1 MKRKRNVLAKVLSAV
16 MVVSLMAVGAPGNA
30 EASWT
35 PETKHDIPGYQFK
48 DIYATEKVKVTFPV
62 NEVTNSTSNPVLTKP
77 VEKSVKFKVFN
88 STLQKVEQEVQTQNG
103 QLTDLELIKDHNY
116 IFFLEDSD
124 YKMNNAYL
132 WIKGKN
138 DIVNIKDVEIT
149 PDNKVEYHYGQV
161 DELRVYK
168 RAETET
174 HPENA
179 RRVTCDLPVK
189 TEGGGSLFNVKVRF
203 TSDVET
209 VEAVSDSR
217 LGKVQVK
224 LLEDVNY
231 MVSVENN
238 TWGISPFPIVVKD
251 KSEYRAGKYTYDY
264 SSCAMVEEL
273 TLVPKGKEHAK
284 DTVLTNKN
292 YDEIFAGLYEGIAGN
307 TTIKG
312 MNFKDFLVLERKL
325 DKSAVSGLG
334 GKDYDVLELS
344 LINPH
349 RWEIARLVTGN
360 YEITE
365 ELDNGKRVEKVYY
378 VDGGLKELD
387 FKQSGNKVTFSMN
400 SLSVYP
406 IVLQYGESVPA
417 IDDVNISL
425 TEVNDDSAKAKV
437 TVTGSK
443 LPEKLAYNTFYK
455 KAGSTEPEKPEVDP
469 KVLNVKVVDEDGKPV
484 ANLPMYLKTDA
495 YGGSV
500 NLNLGETDEKGMISH
515 TFTDEEMLVGSSEG
529 SYELLPIKDSGYVCE
544 VPKIIEFENDD
555 EMVPYI
561 SSVDNGEYTG
571 EISVAVKKEGSA
583 EPEKPVVDPKVLN
596 VKVVDENGSPIEG
609 VRVYLKSVENEGFG
623 NVALKEETDD
633 KGVLRH
639 ELTDADSH
647 ILGSEEDS
655 YELLPDKDSGYSCET
670 PKIITFEIEEWIPN
684 ISTVDGAPYT
694 GEITL
699 EVKSSATKAAKK
711 VKTLANTS
719 EEEQT
724 LTDWIATGEAKEVTA
739 KGDENERTFEVTF
752 PVKDFPEAL
761 KWTAGVAFELADVTN
776 KQDVKGNEVDIAA
789 YETERQEAL
798 DQLKQEIKDAEEY
811 INTLKEKEYTKE
823 SWKAY
828 KDAIKEA
835 KDMVEKS
842 ASKDEYLAVI
852 QKLADAK
859 AGLRKVNQPGE
870 IPGGGT
876 GTGGTGTGGNG
887 SGSGNNSGSGNGS
900 GNGNPNAGT
909 GGNGSGAHGN
919 SQKAPQTGDAT
930 PLMPLA
936 VSIFGTLAVILTV
949 AAVKRR
955 AK

>member
-1 MKRKRNVLAKVLSAV
+1 
-16 MVVSLMAVGAPGNA
+16 MVVSLMAVGVPGNA

-62 NEVTNSTSNPVLTKP
+62 NEVTNSTSNPVQTRP
-77 VEKSVKFKVFN
+77 IEKSVKFKVFN

-103 QLTDLELIKDHNY
+103 QIADLELIKGHNY

-124 YKMNNAYL
+124 YRMNNAYL
-132 WIKGKN
+132 WVKGKN
-138 DIVNIKDVEIT
+138 DIVNIKDVEVT

-168 RAETET
+168 RVETEM
-174 HPENA
+174 HPEDD
-179 RRVTCDLPVK
+179 RRVTCDLPVR
-189 TEGGGSLFNVKVRF
+189 TEGGGTLFNVKVHF
-203 TSDVET
+203 ISDVET
-209 VEAVSDSR
+209 VTGVSDPR

-231 MVSVENN
+231 MVAVEND
-238 TWGISPFPIVVKD
+238 TWGIAPFPIVVKD
-251 KSEYRAGKYTYDY
+251 KSEYGAGKYTYDY

-292 YDEIFAGLYEGIAGN
+292 YDKIFAGLYEGIAGN

-325 DKSAVSGLG
+325 DKSVVSGLE
-334 GKDYDVLELS
+334 GKEYDVLELS

-417 IDDVNISL
+417 IDDVNVSL

-469 KVLNVKVVDEDGKPV
+469 KVLNVKVVDEEGNPV

-495 YGGSV
+495 YDGSV

-571 EISVAVKKEGSA
+571 EISVVVKKEGST
-583 EPEKPVVDPKVLN
+583 EPEKPAVDPKVLN
-596 VKVVDENGSPIEG
+596 VKVVDEAGNPVEG
-609 VRVYLKSVENEGFG
+609 VDLYLQIASFGDISNLDFDAATNEQGKASYTIDDEDVIMPG
-623 NVALKEETDD
+623 DYYELLLKEESDYTC
-633 KGVLRH
+633 
-639 ELTDADSH
+639 DSTV
-647 ILGSEEDS
+647 EV
-655 YELLPDKDSGYSCET
+655 
-670 PKIITFEIEEWIPN
+670 TFEEGDDGMV
-684 ISTVDGAPYT
+684 ISTVNDEDYT

-699 EVKSSATKAAKK
+699 EVKSSAKKAAKK

-719 EEEQT
+719 GEEQT

-761 KWTAGVAFELADVTN
+761 KWTAGVAFELADVTD

-835 KDMVEKS
+835 KDMMEKS

-870 IPGGGT
+870 IPGGG
-876 GTGGTGTGGNG
+876 NG

-900 GNGNPNAGT
+900 GNGKPNAGT

-936 VSIFGTLAVILTV
+936 VSIFGALAVILIV

>member
-62 NEVTNSTSNPVLTKP
+62 NEVTDSSTHPIQTRP
-77 VEKSVKFKVFN
+77 VEKSVKFKIFN
-88 STLQKVEQEVQTQNG
+88 STLQKMEKEVTTVG
-103 QLTDLELIKDHNY
+103 GKLTDLELIKDHNY
-116 IFFLEDSD
+116 IFFLEDSE
-124 YKMNNAYL
+124 YEMKKNAYL
-132 WIKGKN
+132 WVKGQN
-138 DIVNIKDVEIT
+138 EIINIKDVEIT
-149 PDNKVEYHYGQV
+149 PDNKVVYHYGQV

-168 RAETET
+168 RTKTEA
-174 HPENA
+174 HPEED
-179 RRVTCDLPVK
+179 RRVLSQLPIQI
-189 TEGGGSLFNVKVRF
+189 EAGGTLANVKVNLI
-203 TSDVET
+203 SNVET
-209 VEAVSDSR
+209 ITATSNNS
-217 LGKVQVK
+217 GKIQVD

-231 MVSVENN
+231 MVSVDNPN
-238 TWGISPFPIVVKD
+238 WDVQSFPLVVKD
-251 KSEYRAGKYTYDY
+251 KSEYGAGKYTYDY
-264 SSCAMVEEL
+264 SSCAQVEKIV
-273 TLVPKGKEHAK
+273 LVPKGDAHKK
-284 DTVLTNKN
+284 DTVLTNTN
-292 YDEIFAGLYEGIAGN
+292 YDEIYGSLYEGIQGN

-325 DKSAVSGLG
+325 DKSVVSGLE

-378 VDGGLKELD
+378 VDGGLKELN

-406 IVLQYGESVPA
+406 IVLQYGESVSA
-417 IDDVNISL
+417 IDDVNVSL

-437 TVTGSK
+437 TVTGTK

-469 KVLNVKVVDEDGKPV
+469 KVLNVKVVDEEGNPV
-484 ANLPMYLKTDA
+484 ENVPMYLKTDA
-495 YGGSV
+495 YGGSP
-500 NLNLGETDEKGMISH
+500 NLDLGETDSQGELSY
-515 TFTDEEMLVGSSEG
+515 TFSDQDMVVASDEGN
-529 SYELLPIKDSGYVCE
+529 YELLPTEDSGYVCD
-544 VPKIIEFENDD
+544 VLKTIELEFDD
-555 EMVPYI
+555 ELVPYI
-561 SSVDNGEYTG
+561 STVDNGEYTG
-571 EISVAVKKEGSA
+571 EISVAVKKEGST
-583 EPEKPVVDPKVLN
+583 EPEKPEVDPKVLN
-596 VKVVDENGSPIEG
+596 VKVVDESGSP
-609 VRVYLKSVENEGFG
+609 VANVPMYLKTDAYGGSPNLDLG
-623 NVALKEETDD
+623 ETDSQ
-633 KGVLRH
+633 G
-639 ELTDADSH
+639 ELSYTFSDQDMVVASDE
-647 ILGSEEDS
+647 GN
-655 YELLPDKDSGYSCET
+655 YELLPTEDSGYVCDVLKT
-670 PKIITFEIEEWIPN
+670 IELEFDDELVPY
-684 ISTVDGAPYT
+684 ISTVDNEDYT

-719 EEEQT
+719 GEEQT

-761 KWTAGVAFELADVTN
+761 KWTAGVAFELADVTD

-798 DQLKQEIKDAEEY
+798 DQLKQEIKEAEEY

-835 KDMVEKS
+835 EDMVEKS

-870 IPGGGT
+870 IPG
-876 GTGGTGTGGNG
+876 GGTGTGGNG

-949 AAVKRR
+949 AVVKRR

>member
-1 MKRKRNVLAKVLSAV
+1 MKKKRNILAKLLSAV
-16 MVVSLMAVGAPGNA
+16 MVVSLMAVGVPGNA

-35 PETKHDIPGYQFK
+35 PEEKHDIPGYQFK

-62 NEVTNSTSNPVLTKP
+62 NEVINSTSNPVLTTP
-77 VEKSVKFKVFN
+77 VKKSVKFKVFN

-103 QLTDLELIKDHNY
+103 KLTDLELIKDHNY

-174 HPENA
+174 YPENA

-203 TSDVET
+203 TSDVDT

-251 KSEYRAGKYTYDY
+251 KSEYGARKYTYDY
-264 SSCAMVEEL
+264 SSCAMVQEL

-325 DKSAVSGLG
+325 DKSVVSGLEG
-334 GKDYDVLELS
+334 EDYDVLELS

-378 VDGGLKELD
+378 VDGGLQELN

-406 IVLQYGESVPA
+406 IVLQYGASVPA
-417 IDDVNISL
+417 IDDVNVSL

-437 TVTGSK
+437 TVTGSM

-484 ANLPMYLKTDA
+484 EGVELYLQSQEYEGRGDVQLSSTDTSGKMS
-495 YGGSV
+495 Y
-500 NLNLGETDEKGMISH
+500 
-515 TFTDEEMLVGSSEG
+515 TFTKDTEIMDDDI
-529 SYELLPIKDSGYVCE
+529 YELLPTEESNYSCE
-544 VPKIIEFENDD
+544 KTKELEFVYDDDDVPNISVVDGEN
-555 EMVPYI
+555 
-561 SSVDNGEYTG
+561 YTG
-571 EISVAVKKEGSA
+571 EITLVVKKEEST
-583 EPEKPVVDPKVLN
+583 EPEKPEVDPKVLN
-596 VKVVDENGSPIEG
+596 VKVVDEEGEPVEG
-609 VRVYLKSVENEGFG
+609 VQLYLKYPENEKYG
-623 NVALKEETDD
+623 NWD
-633 KGVLRH
+633 
-639 ELTDADSH
+639 
-647 ILGSEEDS
+647 LGGMTTGKNGTASYTFSEEDIIMDYDD
-655 YELLPDKDSGYSCET
+655 YEICPVKESGYICEAPST
-670 PKIITFEIEEWIPN
+670 LTFENDDDGVPYIL
-684 ISTVDGAPYT
+684 TVDEEDYT
-694 GEITL
+694 GEITM

-719 EEEQT
+719 GEEQT
-724 LTDWIATGEAKEVTA
+724 LTDWIATGEAKEETA
-739 KGDENERTFEVTF
+739 TGDGNERTFEVTF
-752 PVKDFPEAL
+752 PVKDFPDAL
-761 KWTAGVAFELADVTN
+761 KWTVGVAFELADVED

-798 DQLKQEIKDAEEY
+798 NQLKQAIKDAEEHLA
-811 INTLKEKEYTKE
+811 TLKEKEYTKE

-835 KDMVEKS
+835 KDMVKKN
-842 ASKDEYLAVI
+842 ASKDEYLVMI
-852 QKLADAK
+852 RKLADAK

-930 PLMPLA
+930 PLVPLA
-936 VSIFGTLAVILTV
+936 VSIFGALAVILTV

>member
-1 MKRKRNVLAKVLSAV
+1 MKKKRNILAKFLSAV
-16 MVVSLMAVGAPGNA
+16 MVVSLMAVGVPGNA

-62 NEVTNSTSNPVLTKP
+62 NEVTNSTSNPVQTRP
-77 VEKSVKFKVFN
+77 IEKSVKFKVFN

-103 QLTDLELIKDHNY
+103 QIADLELIKGHNY

-124 YKMNNAYL
+124 YRMNNAYL
-132 WIKGKN
+132 WVKGKN
-138 DIVNIKDVEIT
+138 DIVNIKDVEVT

-168 RAETET
+168 RVETEM
-174 HPENA
+174 HPEDD
-179 RRVTCDLPVK
+179 RRVTCDLPVR
-189 TEGGGSLFNVKVRF
+189 TEGGGTLFNVKVHF
-203 TSDVET
+203 ISDVET
-209 VEAVSDSR
+209 VTEVSDPR

-231 MVSVENN
+231 MVAVEND
-238 TWGISPFPIVVKD
+238 TWGIAPFPIVVKD
-251 KSEYRAGKYTYDY
+251 KSEYGAGKYTYDY

-292 YDEIFAGLYEGIAGN
+292 YDKIFAGLYEGIAGN

-325 DKSAVSGLG
+325 DKSVVSGLE
-334 GKDYDVLELS
+334 GKEYDVLELS

-417 IDDVNISL
+417 IDDVNVSL

-469 KVLNVKVVDEDGKPV
+469 KVLNVKVVDEEGNPV

-495 YGGSV
+495 YDGSV

-571 EISVAVKKEGSA
+571 EISVVVKKEGST
-583 EPEKPVVDPKVLN
+583 EPEKPAVDPKVLN
-596 VKVVDENGSPIEG
+596 VKVVDEAGNPVEG
-609 VRVYLKSVENEGFG
+609 VDLYLQIASFGDISNLDFDAATNEQGKASYTIDDEDVIMPG
-623 NVALKEETDD
+623 DYYELLLKEESDYTC
-633 KGVLRH
+633 
-639 ELTDADSH
+639 DSTV
-647 ILGSEEDS
+647 EV
-655 YELLPDKDSGYSCET
+655 
-670 PKIITFEIEEWIPN
+670 TFEEGDDGMV
-684 ISTVDGAPYT
+684 ISTVNDEDYT

-699 EVKSSATKAAKK
+699 EVKSSAKKAAKK

-719 EEEQT
+719 GEEQT

-761 KWTAGVAFELADVTN
+761 KWTAGVAFELADVTD

-835 KDMVEKS
+835 KDMMEKS

-870 IPGGGT
+870 IPGGG
-876 GTGGTGTGGNG
+876 NG

-900 GNGNPNAGT
+900 GNGKPNAGT

-936 VSIFGTLAVILTV
+936 VSIFGALAVILIV

>member
-1 MKRKRNVLAKVLSAV
+1 MKKKRNILAKLLSAV
-16 MVVSLMAVGAPGNA
+16 MVVSLMAVGVPGNA

-62 NEVTNSTSNPVLTKP
+62 NEVINSTSNPVLTKP

-138 DIVNIKDVEIT
+138 NIVNIKDVEIT
-149 PDNKVEYHYGQV
+149 PDNKVKYHYGQV

-168 RAETET
+168 RAEAET

-189 TEGGGSLFNVKVRF
+189 TESGGSLFNVNVRF
-203 TSDVET
+203 TSDVDT

-217 LGKVQVK
+217 FGKVQVE

-264 SSCAMVEEL
+264 SSCAKVDEL

-325 DKSAVSGLG
+325 DKSAVSELE

-417 IDDVNISL
+417 IDDVNVSL

-437 TVTGSK
+437 TVTGSM

-484 ANLPMYLKTDA
+484 EGVELYLKSQE
-495 YGGSV
+495 YGT
-500 NLNLGETDEKGMISH
+500 LGDVKLSSTNASGKMSY
-515 TFTDEEMLVGSSEG
+515 TFTTKDTKIMNDDI
-529 SYELLPIKDSGYVCE
+529 YELLPTEESNYSCE
-544 VPKIIEFENDD
+544 KTKELEFVYDDDDVPNISVVDGEN
-555 EMVPYI
+555 
-561 SSVDNGEYTG
+561 YTG
-571 EISVAVKKEGSA
+571 EITLVVKKEEST
-583 EPEKPVVDPKVLN
+583 EPEKPEVDPKVLN
-596 VKVVDENGSPIEG
+596 VKVVDEEGEPVEG
-609 VRVYLKSVENEGFG
+609 VQLYLKYPENEKYG
-623 NVALKEETDD
+623 NRD
-633 KGVLRH
+633 LRGM
-639 ELTDADSH
+639 TTGKNGTASYTF
-647 ILGSEEDS
+647 SEEDIIMDYDD
-655 YELLPDKDSGYSCET
+655 YEICPVKESGYICEAPST
-670 PKIITFEIEEWIPN
+670 LTFENDDDGVPYIL
-684 ISTVDGAPYT
+684 TVDEEDYT
-694 GEITL
+694 GEITM

-719 EEEQT
+719 GEEQT

-752 PVKDFPEAL
+752 PVKDFPKAL

-930 PLMPLA
+930 PLIPLA

>member
-1 MKRKRNVLAKVLSAV
+1 MKKKRNILAKLLSAV
-16 MVVSLMAVGAPGNA
+16 MVVSLMAVGVPGNA

-35 PETKHDIPGYQFK
+35 PETKHDIPAYQFK

-62 NEVTNSTSNPVLTKP
+62 NEVTNSSTHPIQTRP
-77 VEKSVKFKVFN
+77 VEKSVKFKIFN
-88 STLQKVEQEVQTQNG
+88 STLQKMEKEVTTVG
-103 QLTDLELIKDHNY
+103 GKLTDLELIKDHNY

-124 YKMNNAYL
+124 YRMNNAYL
-132 WIKGKN
+132 WVKGKN
-138 DIVNIKDVEIT
+138 EIINIKDVEIT
-149 PDNKVEYHYGQV
+149 PDNKVVYHYGQV

-168 RAETET
+168 RTKTEA
-174 HPENA
+174 HPEDD
-179 RRVTCDLPVK
+179 RRVLSQLPIQ
-189 TEGGGSLFNVKVRF
+189 TEAGGTLANVKVNLI
-203 TSDVET
+203 SDVET
-209 VEAVSDSR
+209 ITATSNNS
-217 LGKVQVK
+217 GKIQVD

-231 MVSVENN
+231 MVSVDNPN
-238 TWGISPFPIVVKD
+238 WDVQSFPLVVKD
-251 KSEYRAGKYTYDY
+251 KSEYGAGKYTYDY
-264 SSCAMVEEL
+264 SSCAQVEEII
-273 TLVPKGKEHAK
+273 LVPKGDAHKK
-284 DTVLTNKN
+284 DTVLTNTN
-292 YDEIFAGLYEGIAGN
+292 YDEIYGSLYEGIQGN

-325 DKSAVSGLG
+325 DKSVVSGLE
-334 GKDYDVLELS
+334 GKEYDVLELS

-417 IDDVNISL
+417 IDDVNVSL

-469 KVLNVKVVDEDGKPV
+469 KVLNVKVVDEEGNPV
-484 ANLPMYLKTDA
+484 EGVELYLQIPSFGDSSNLDFDA
-495 YGGSV
+495 VTNEEGRASY
-500 NLNLGETDEKGMISH
+500 TIADEDMVMPG
-515 TFTDEEMLVGSSEG
+515 DC
-529 SYELLPIKDSGYVCE
+529 YELLLKEESDYACDSTVE
-544 VPKIIEFENDD
+544 VTFEEGDDGMVISTVNDED
-555 EMVPYI
+555 
-561 SSVDNGEYTG
+561 YTG
-571 EISVAVKKEGSA
+571 EITLVVNKAGST
-583 EPEKPVVDPKVLN
+583 EPEKPEVDPKVLN
-596 VKVVDENGSPIEG
+596 VKVVDEEGNSVEG
-609 VRVYLKSVENEGFG
+609 VDLYLQIVSFGDISNLDFDAATNEEGRASYTIDDEDIIMPG
-623 NVALKEETDD
+623 DYYELLLKEESDYTC
-633 KGVLRH
+633 
-639 ELTDADSH
+639 DSTV
-647 ILGSEEDS
+647 EV
-655 YELLPDKDSGYSCET
+655 
-670 PKIITFEIEEWIPN
+670 TFEEGDDGMV
-684 ISTVDGAPYT
+684 ISTVNDEDYT

-719 EEEQT
+719 GEEQT

-761 KWTAGVAFELADVTN
+761 KWTAGVAFELADVTD

-835 KDMVEKS
+835 KDIVEKS

-870 IPGGGT
+870 IPG
-876 GTGGTGTGGNG
+876 GGTGTGGNG

-930 PLMPLA
+930 PLIPLA

-949 AAVKRR
+949 AVVKRR

>member
-1 MKRKRNVLAKVLSAV
+1 MKKKRNILAKLLSAV
-16 MVVSLMAVGAPGNA
+16 VVVSLMAVGVPGNA

-62 NEVTNSTSNPVLTKP
+62 NEVTNSSTHPIQTRP
-77 VEKSVKFKVFN
+77 VEKSVKFKIFN
-88 STLQKVEQEVQTQNG
+88 STLQKMEKEVTTVG
-103 QLTDLELIKDHNY
+103 GKLTDLELIKDHNY
-116 IFFLEDSD
+116 IFFLEDSA

-132 WIKGKN
+132 WVKGKN
-138 DIVNIKDVEIT
+138 EIINIKDVEIT
-149 PDNKVEYHYGQV
+149 PDNKVVYHYGQV

-168 RAETET
+168 RSETEA
-174 HPENA
+174 HPEED
-179 RRVTCDLPVK
+179 RRVLSQLPIQ
-189 TEGGGSLFNVKVRF
+189 TEAGGTLANVKVNLI
-203 TSDVET
+203 SDVET
-209 VEAVSDSR
+209 ITATSNNS
-217 LGKVQVK
+217 GKIQVD

-231 MVSVENN
+231 MVSVDNPN
-238 TWGISPFPIVVKD
+238 WDVQSFPLVVKD
-251 KSEYRAGKYTYDY
+251 KSEYGAGKYTYDY
-264 SSCAMVEEL
+264 SSCAQVEEIV
-273 TLVPKGKEHAK
+273 LVPKGDAHKK
-284 DTVLTNKN
+284 DTVLTNTN
-292 YDEIFAGLYEGIAGN
+292 YDEIYGSLYEGIQGN

-325 DKSAVSGLG
+325 DKSVVSGLE
-334 GKDYDVLELS
+334 GKEYDVLELS

-406 IVLQYGESVPA
+406 LVLQYGESVPA
-417 IDDVNISL
+417 IDDVNVSL

-469 KVLNVKVVDEDGKPV
+469 KVLNVKVVDEEGNPVEGVELYLQSQEYEGEGDVQLSSTDTSGK
-484 ANLPMYLKTDA
+484 MSY
-495 YGGSV
+495 
-500 NLNLGETDEKGMISH
+500 
-515 TFTDEEMLVGSSEG
+515 TFTGDEYIFGEDEDT
-529 SYELLPIKDSGYVCE
+529 YRLLPTKESGCICD
-544 VPKIIEFENDD
+544 VPKVISFEIIDW
-555 EMVPYI
+555 VPYI
-561 SSVDNGEYTG
+561 STVDGEDYTG
-571 EISVAVKKEGSA
+571 EITLVVKKEGST
-583 EPEKPVVDPKVLN
+583 EPEKPEVDPKVLN
-596 VKVVDENGSPIEG
+596 VKVVDEEGNSVEG
-609 VRVYLKSVENEGFG
+609 VELYLQSQEYEGEGDVQLSSTDTSGKMSYTFTGDEYIFG
-623 NVALKEETDD
+623 
-633 KGVLRH
+633 
-639 ELTDADSH
+639 
-647 ILGSEEDS
+647 EDEDT
-655 YELLPDKDSGYSCET
+655 YKLLPTKESGCICDV
-670 PKIITFEIEEWIPN
+670 PKVISFEIIDWVPY
-684 ISTVDGAPYT
+684 ISTVDGVPYT

-719 EEEQT
+719 GEEQT

-761 KWTAGVAFELADVTN
+761 KWTAGVAFELADVTD

-876 GTGGTGTGGNG
+876 GTGGNG

-936 VSIFGTLAVILTV
+936 VSIFGALAVILTV

>member
-1 MKRKRNVLAKVLSAV
+1 MKKKRNILAKFLSAV
-16 MVVSLMAVGAPGNA
+16 MVVSLMAVGVPGNA

-62 NEVTNSTSNPVLTKP
+62 SEVTNSTSNPVQTRP
-77 VEKSVKFKVFN
+77 VEKAVKFKIFN
-88 STLQKVEQEVQTQNG
+88 STLQKLEKEVTTVNG
-103 QLTDLELIKDHNY
+103 KLTDLELVKGHNY

-124 YKMNNAYL
+124 YRMNNAYL
-132 WIKGKN
+132 WVKGKN
-138 DIVNIKDVEIT
+138 DIVNIKDVEVT

-168 RAETET
+168 RVGTES
-174 HPENA
+174 HPEDD

-189 TEGGGSLFNVKVRF
+189 TEGGGSLYNVKVRF

-209 VEAVSDSR
+209 VEGVSDPR
-217 LGKVQVK
+217 LGKVQVD

-231 MVSVENN
+231 MVSVENDS
-238 TWGISPFPIVVKD
+238 WGIAPFPIVVKD
-251 KSEYRAGKYTYDY
+251 KSEYGAGKYTYDY
-264 SSCAMVEEL
+264 SSCAMVEQL
-273 TLVPKGKEHAK
+273 TLVPKGKEHVK

-325 DKSAVSGLG
+325 DKSAVSGLE
-334 GKDYDVLELS
+334 GKEYDVLELS

-378 VDGGLKELD
+378 VDGGLKELE

-417 IDDVNISL
+417 IDDVNVSL

-437 TVTGSK
+437 TVTGTK

-469 KVLNVKVVDEDGKPV
+469 KVLNVKVE
-484 ANLPMYLKTDA
+484 
-495 YGGSV
+495 
-500 NLNLGETDEKGMISH
+500 DEKG
-515 TFTDEEMLVGSSEG
+515 
-529 SYELLPIKDSGYVCE
+529 
-544 VPKIIEFENDD
+544 N
-555 EMVPYI
+555 
-561 SSVDNGEYTG
+561 
-571 EISVAVKKEGSA
+571 
-583 EPEKPVVDPKVLN
+583 PV
-596 VKVVDENGSPIEG
+596 EG

-639 ELTDADSH
+639 EFTDADSH
-647 ILGSEEDS
+647 ILGAEEDS
-655 YELLPDKDSGYSCET
+655 YELLPDKDSGYNCEA
-670 PKIITFEIEEWIPN
+670 PKTITFEIEEWVPN
-684 ISTVDGAPYT
+684 ISAVDGEDYT

-699 EVKSSATKAAKK
+699 VVKKEGSTEPEKPEVDPKVLNVKVVDEAGKPVEGVELYLQSQEYEGFGDVELSSTNTFGEMNYTFTGDENIFEDDTYKLLPTEDSGYICDESKVIGFEIIDWAPCISTVNDEAYTGEITLKVKSSSAKATKNVRA
-711 VKTLANTS
+711 LANTS
-719 EEEQT
+719 GEEQS

-761 KWTAGVAFELADVTN
+761 KWTVGVAFELADVTD
-776 KQDVKGNEVDIAA
+776 KQDVKGNEVDIKA
-789 YETERQEAL
+789 YEAERQEAL
-798 DQLKQEIKDAEEY
+798 DQLKQTIKEAEEY
-811 INTLKEKEYTKE
+811 SNTLKEKEYTKE

-835 KDMVEKS
+835 KDMVEKG
-842 ASKDEYLAVI
+842 ASKDEYLAMI

-859 AGLRKVNQPGE
+859 VGLEKINQPGE

-876 GTGGTGTGGNG
+876 GGNG
-887 SGSGNNSGSGNGS
+887 SGSGSSSGSGNGS
-900 GNGNPNAGT
+900 
-909 GGNGSGAHGN
+909 SVHGN
-919 SQKAPQTGDAT
+919 SQKAAQTGDAT
-930 PLMPLA
+930 PAMPIA
-936 VSIFGTLAVILTV
+936 VSIFGALVVILTV
-949 AAVKRR
+949 VAVKRR

>member
-1 MKRKRNVLAKVLSAV
+1 MKKRMNVLAKVLSAIIV
-16 MVVSLMAVGAPGNA
+16 ASLMTVGIPRGV
-30 EASWT
+30 EAAWT
-35 PETKHDIPGYQFK
+35 AETKHDIPGYQYK
-48 DIYATEKVKVTFPV
+48 DIYAKETVQIRDLSVD
-62 NEVTNSTSNPVLTKP
+62 EVTNSTVSPVQTKP
-77 VEKSVKFKVFN
+77 VEKPVKFKVFN
-88 STLQKVEQEVQTQNG
+88 STLQKVEKEVVSENG
-103 QLTDLELIKDHNY
+103 KLSNLELIKGHNY
-116 IFFLEDSD
+116 IFFLEDSE
-124 YKMNNAYL
+124 YRMNNVYM
-132 WIKGKN
+132 WVKGKN
-138 DIVNIKDVEIT
+138 DLVNIKDVEIT
-149 PDNKVEYHYGQV
+149 PDQKVIYNYGQIN
-161 DELRVYK
+161 ELRLYK
-168 RAETET
+168 RDT
-174 HPENA
+174 PEANPEDS
-179 RRVTCDLPVK
+179 RRVLASPVVK
-189 TEGGGSLFNVKVRF
+189 LNNTNGGTLAGVTLNFV
-203 TSDVET
+203 SDVET
-209 VEAVSDSR
+209 LTATTDNKGKILVE
-217 LGKVQVK
+217 

-231 MVSVENN
+231 MVIVDDNANWEIQS
-238 TWGISPFPIVVKD
+238 FPIVVKD
-251 KSEYRAGKYTYDY
+251 KSEYGVGKYTYDY
-264 SSCAMVEEL
+264 SSCAQVDEIY
-273 TLVPKGKEHAK
+273 LVSKGNAHSK

-325 DKSAVSGLG
+325 DKSVVSGLE
-334 GKDYDVLELS
+334 GKEYDVLELS

-387 FKQSGNKVTFSMN
+387 FKQSGNKVTFSMK

-417 IDDVNISL
+417 IDDVNVSL

-437 TVTGSK
+437 TVTGTK

-469 KVLNVKVVDEDGKPV
+469 KVLNVKVVDEEGNPV
-484 ANLPMYLKTDA
+484 ENVPMYLKTDA
-495 YGGSV
+495 YGGSP
-500 NLNLGETDEKGMISH
+500 NLDLGETDSQGELSY
-515 TFTDEEMLVGSSEG
+515 TFSDQDMVVASDEGN
-529 SYELLPIKDSGYVCE
+529 YELLPTEDSGYVCD
-544 VPKIIEFENDD
+544 VPKTIELEFDD
-555 EMVPYI
+555 ELVPYI
-561 SSVDNGEYTG
+561 STVDNGEYTG
-571 EISVAVKKEGSA
+571 EISVAVKKEGST
-583 EPEKPVVDPKVLN
+583 EPEKPEVDPKVLN
-596 VKVVDENGSPIEG
+596 VKVVDEEGEPVEG
-609 VRVYLKSVENEGFG
+609 VQLYLKYPENEKFG
-623 NVALKEETDD
+623 NQD
-633 KGVLRH
+633 
-639 ELTDADSH
+639 
-647 ILGSEEDS
+647 LGGMTTGKNGTASYTFSEEDIIMDYDD
-655 YELLPDKDSGYSCET
+655 YEICPVKESGYICEAPST
-670 PKIITFEIEEWIPN
+670 LTFENDDDGVPYIL
-684 ISTVDGAPYT
+684 TVDEEDYT

-699 EVKSSATKAAKK
+699 EVKSSAKKAAKK
-711 VKTLANTS
+711 VKTLASTS
-719 EEEQT
+719 GEEQT

-752 PVKDFPEAL
+752 PVKDFQEAL
-761 KWTAGVAFELADVTN
+761 KWTVGVAFELADVED

-842 ASKDEYLAVI
+842 ASKDEYLAMI

-859 AGLRKVNQPGE
+859 TGLEKVNQPGE

-876 GTGGTGTGGNG
+876 GTGGNG
-887 SGSGNNSGSGNGS
+887 SGSGNGS
-900 GNGNPNAGT
+900 GNGASTGGTGSGSANAGGT
-909 GGNGSGAHGN
+909 GSAVHGN
-919 SQKAPQTGDAT
+919 SQKAAQTGDAA
-930 PLMPLA
+930 PLMPIA
-936 VSIFGTLAVILTV
+936 VSVVGALAVILAV

>member
-1 MKRKRNVLAKVLSAV
+1 MKKKRNILAKFLSAV
-16 MVVSLMAVGAPGNA
+16 MVVSLMAVGVPGNA

-62 NEVTNSTSNPVLTKP
+62 NEVTNSTSNPVQTRP
-77 VEKSVKFKVFN
+77 IEKSVKFKVFN

-103 QLTDLELIKDHNY
+103 QLADLELIKGHNY

-124 YKMNNAYL
+124 YRMNNAYL
-132 WIKGKN
+132 WVKGKN
-138 DIVNIKDVEIT
+138 DIVNIKDVEVT
-149 PDNKVEYHYGQV
+149 PDNKVVYHYGQV

-168 RAETET
+168 RVETET

-179 RRVTCDLPVK
+179 RRVTCDLPVR
-189 TEGGGSLFNVKVRF
+189 TEGGGTLFNVKVHF
-203 TSDVET
+203 ISDVET
-209 VEAVSDSR
+209 VTGVSDPR

-231 MVSVENN
+231 MVAVENDA
-238 TWGISPFPIVVKD
+238 WGIAPFPIVVKD
-251 KSEYRAGKYTYDY
+251 KSEYGAGKYTYDY

-325 DKSAVSGLG
+325 DKSVVSGLE
-334 GKDYDVLELS
+334 GKEYDVLELS

-406 IVLQYGESVPA
+406 IVLQYGEAVPV
-417 IDDVNISL
+417 IDDVNVSL

-437 TVTGSK
+437 TVTGTK

-469 KVLNVKVVDEDGKPV
+469 KVLNVKVVDEEGNPV
-484 ANLPMYLKTDA
+484 ANVPMYLKTDA
-495 YGGSV
+495 YGGSA
-500 NLNLGETDEKGMISH
+500 NLNLDETDEKGMISH
-515 TFTDEEMLVGSSEG
+515 TFTDEDMLVGSDEG

-544 VPKIIEFENDD
+544 VPKIIEFEID
-555 EMVPYI
+555 EDFVPNI
-561 SSVDNGEYTG
+561 STVDGGDYTG
-571 EISVAVKKEGSA
+571 EVTLVVKKEGST
-583 EPEKPVVDPKVLN
+583 EPEKPEVDPKVLN
-596 VKVVDENGSPIEG
+596 VKVVDEAGTPVEG
-609 VRVYLKSVENEGFG
+609 VELYLQSQEYEGFG
-623 NVALKEETDD
+623 DV
-633 KGVLRH
+633 
-639 ELTDADSH
+639 ELSSTNTSGEMNYTITGDEN
-647 ILGSEEDS
+647 IFGEDEDT
-655 YELLPDKDSGYSCET
+655 YKLLPTEESGYICDA
-670 PKIITFEIEEWIPN
+670 PKVISFEIIDWAPC

-719 EEEQT
+719 GEEQT

-761 KWTAGVAFELADVTN
+761 KWTVGVAFELADVED

-798 DQLKQEIKDAEEY
+798 DQLKQAIKDAEEHLA
-811 INTLKEKEYTKE
+811 TLKEKEYTKE

-835 KDMVEKS
+835 KDMVKKN
-842 ASKDEYLAVI
+842 ASKDEYLAMI

-876 GTGGTGTGGNG
+876 GTGGNG
-887 SGSGNNSGSGNGS
+887 SGS
-900 GNGNPNAGT
+900 GNPNAGT

-930 PLMPLA
+930 PLMPLV
-936 VSIFGTLAVILTV
+936 VSIFGALAVILTV

>member
-16 MVVSLMAVGAPGNA
+16 MVVSLMVAGVPGNA

-62 NEVTNSTSNPVLTKP
+62 NEVTNSTSNPVQTRP

-103 QLTDLELIKDHNY
+103 QLKDLELIKGHNY

-217 LGKVQVK
+217 LGKVQVE

-251 KSEYRAGKYTYDY
+251 KSEYGVGKYTYDY

-325 DKSAVSGLG
+325 DKSAVSGLE

-417 IDDVNISL
+417 IDDVNVSL

-437 TVTGSK
+437 TVTGTK

-469 KVLNVKVVDEDGKPV
+469 KVLNVKVVDEEGNPV
-484 ANLPMYLKTDA
+484 ANVPMYLKTDA
-495 YGGSV
+495 YGGSA
-500 NLNLGETDEKGMISH
+500 NLELGETDSQGELSY
-515 TFTDEEMLVGSSEG
+515 TFSDQDMVVAADEGN
-529 SYELLPIKDSGYVCE
+529 YELLPTEDSGYVCDI
-544 VPKIIEFENDD
+544 PKTIELEFDD
-555 EMVPYI
+555 ESVPYI
-561 SSVDNGEYTG
+561 STVDNGEYTG
-571 EISVAVKKEGSA
+571 EISVAVKKEGSTK
-583 EPEKPVVDPKVLN
+583 PEKPEVDPKVLN
-596 VKVVDENGSPIEG
+596 VKVVDESGSPIEG
-609 VRVYLKSVENEGFG
+609 VRVYLKSVGNEGFG

-684 ISTVDGAPYT
+684 ISTVDGEPYT

-699 EVKSSATKAAKK
+699 QVKSSAVKAAKAAKSAK
-711 VKTLANTS
+711 VIANTS
-719 EEEQT
+719 GEEQT

-739 KGDENERTFEVTF
+739 KGDENERTFEVAF

-761 KWTAGVAFELADVTN
+761 KWTVGVAFELADVED

-811 INTLKEKEYTKE
+811 LATLKEKEYTKE

-835 KDMVEKS
+835 KDMVEKG
-842 ASKDEYLAVI
+842 ASKDEYLAMI

-859 AGLRKVNQPGE
+859 TGLEKVNQPGE

-876 GTGGTGTGGNG
+876 GTGGNG
-887 SGSGNNSGSGNGS
+887 SGSGNGS
-900 GNGNPNAGT
+900 GNGAGT
-909 GGNGSGAHGN
+909 GGTGSGSANAGGTGSAAHGN
-919 SQKAPQTGDAT
+919 SQKAAQTGDAA
-930 PLMPLA
+930 PLMPIT
-936 VSIFGTLAVILTV
+936 VSVVGALAVILAV

>member
-1 MKRKRNVLAKVLSAV
+1 MKKKRNILAKLLSAV
-16 MVVSLMAVGAPGNA
+16 MVVSLMAVGVPGNA

-62 NEVTNSTSNPVLTKP
+62 NEVTNSSTHPIQTRP
-77 VEKSVKFKVFN
+77 VEKSVKFKIFN
-88 STLQKVEQEVQTQNG
+88 STLQKMEKEVTTVG
-103 QLTDLELIKDHNY
+103 GKLTDLELIKDHNY
-116 IFFLEDSD
+116 IFFLEDSA

-132 WIKGKN
+132 WVKGKN
-138 DIVNIKDVEIT
+138 EIINIKDVEIT
-149 PDNKVEYHYGQV
+149 PDNKVVYHYGQV

-168 RAETET
+168 RSETEA
-174 HPENA
+174 HPEED
-179 RRVTCDLPVK
+179 RRVLSQLPIQ
-189 TEGGGSLFNVKVRF
+189 TEAGGTLANVKVNLI
-203 TSDVET
+203 SDVET
-209 VEAVSDSR
+209 ITATSNNS
-217 LGKVQVK
+217 GKIQVD

-231 MVSVENN
+231 MVSVDNPN
-238 TWGISPFPIVVKD
+238 WDVQSFPLVVKD
-251 KSEYRAGKYTYDY
+251 KSEYGAGKYTYDY
-264 SSCAMVEEL
+264 SSCAQVEEIV
-273 TLVPKGKEHAK
+273 LVPKGDAHKK
-284 DTVLTNKN
+284 DTVLTNTN
-292 YDEIFAGLYEGIAGN
+292 YDEIYGSLYEGIQGN

-325 DKSAVSGLG
+325 DKSVVSGLE
-334 GKDYDVLELS
+334 GKEYDVLELS

-417 IDDVNISL
+417 IDDVNVSL

-437 TVTGSK
+437 TVTGTK

-455 KAGSTEPEKPEVDP
+455 KEGSTEPEKPEVDP
-469 KVLNVKVVDEDGKPV
+469 KVLNVKVVDEEGNPVEGVELYLQSQEYEGEGDVQLSSTDTSGK
-484 ANLPMYLKTDA
+484 MSY
-495 YGGSV
+495 
-500 NLNLGETDEKGMISH
+500 
-515 TFTDEEMLVGSSEG
+515 TFTGDEYIFGEDEDT
-529 SYELLPIKDSGYVCE
+529 YRLLPTEESGYIC
-544 VPKIIEFENDD
+544 D
-555 EMVPYI
+555 
-561 SSVDNGEYTG
+561 
-571 EISVAVKKEGSA
+571 A
-583 EPEKPVVDPKVLN
+583 PKVI
-596 VKVVDENGSPIEG
+596 S
-609 VRVYLKSVENEGFG
+609 
-623 NVALKEETDD
+623 
-633 KGVLRH
+633 
-639 ELTDADSH
+639 
-647 ILGSEEDS
+647 
-655 YELLPDKDSGYSCET
+655 
-670 PKIITFEIEEWIPN
+670 FEIIDWAPY
-684 ISTVDGAPYT
+684 ISTVDGVPYT

-699 EVKSSATKAAKK
+699 EVKSSATKAEKK
-711 VKTLANTS
+711 VKTLANAS
-719 EEEQT
+719 GEEQT

-761 KWTAGVAFELADVTN
+761 KWTAGVAFELADVTD

-835 KDMVEKS
+835 KDIVEKS

-870 IPGGGT
+870 IPG
-876 GTGGTGTGGNG
+876 GGTGTGGNG

-930 PLMPLA
+930 PLIPLA

-949 AAVKRR
+949 AVVKRR

>member
-1 MKRKRNVLAKVLSAV
+1 MKKKRNILAKLLSAV
-16 MVVSLMAVGAPGNA
+16 MVVSLMAVGVPGNV

-62 NEVTNSTSNPVLTKP
+62 NEVTNSTSNPVQTRP
-77 VEKSVKFKVFN
+77 IEKSVKFKVFN

-103 QLTDLELIKDHNY
+103 QIADLELIKGHNY

-124 YKMNNAYL
+124 YRMNNAYL
-132 WIKGKN
+132 WVKGKN
-138 DIVNIKDVEIT
+138 DIVNIKDVEVT

-168 RAETET
+168 RVETET
-174 HPENA
+174 HPEDD
-179 RRVTCDLPVK
+179 RRVTCDLPVR
-189 TEGGGSLFNVKVRF
+189 TEGGGTLFNVKVHF
-203 TSDVET
+203 ISDVET
-209 VEAVSDSR
+209 VTGVSDSR

-231 MVSVENN
+231 MVAVEND
-238 TWGISPFPIVVKD
+238 TWGIAPFPIVVKD
-251 KSEYRAGKYTYDY
+251 KSEYGAGKYTYDY

-292 YDEIFAGLYEGIAGN
+292 YDKIFAGLYEGIAGN

-325 DKSAVSGLG
+325 DKSVVSGLE
-334 GKDYDVLELS
+334 GKEYDVLELS

-417 IDDVNISL
+417 IDDVNVSL

-455 KAGSTEPEKPEVDP
+455 KAGSTEPEKPE
-469 KVLNVKVVDEDGKPV
+469 
-484 ANLPMYLKTDA
+484 
-495 YGGSV
+495 
-500 NLNLGETDEKGMISH
+500 
-515 TFTDEEMLVGSSEG
+515 
-529 SYELLPIKDSGYVCE
+529 
-544 VPKIIEFENDD
+544 
-555 EMVPYI
+555 
-561 SSVDNGEYTG
+561 
-571 EISVAVKKEGSA
+571 
-583 EPEKPVVDPKVLN
+583 VDPKVLN

-699 EVKSSATKAAKK
+699 EVKSSAKKAAKK

-719 EEEQT
+719 GEEQT
-724 LTDWIATGEAKEVTA
+724 LTDWFATGEAKEVTA
-739 KGDENERTFEVTF
+739 EGDGNERTFEVTF

-761 KWTAGVAFELADVTN
+761 KWTVGVAFELADVED

-798 DQLKQEIKDAEEY
+798 DQLKQAIKDAEEHLA
-811 INTLKEKEYTKE
+811 TLKEKEYTKE

-835 KDMVEKS
+835 KDMVKKN
-842 ASKDEYLAVI
+842 ASKDEYLAMI

-876 GTGGTGTGGNG
+876 GTGGNGSGSGKG

-949 AAVKRR
+949 AVVKRR

>member
-62 NEVTNSTSNPVLTKP
+62 NEVTDSSTHPIQTRP
-77 VEKSVKFKVFN
+77 VEKSVKFKIFN
-88 STLQKVEQEVQTQNG
+88 STLQKMEKEVTTVG
-103 QLTDLELIKDHNY
+103 GKLTDLELIKDHNY
-116 IFFLEDSD
+116 IFFLEDSE
-124 YKMNNAYL
+124 YEMKKNAYL
-132 WIKGKN
+132 WVKGQN
-138 DIVNIKDVEIT
+138 EIINIKDVEIT
-149 PDNKVEYHYGQV
+149 PDNKVVYHYGQV

-168 RAETET
+168 RTKTEA
-174 HPENA
+174 HPEED
-179 RRVTCDLPVK
+179 RRVLSQLPIQI
-189 TEGGGSLFNVKVRF
+189 EAGGTLANVKVNLI
-203 TSDVET
+203 SNVET
-209 VEAVSDSR
+209 ITATSNNS
-217 LGKVQVK
+217 GKIQVD

-231 MVSVENN
+231 MVSVDNPN
-238 TWGISPFPIVVKD
+238 WDVQSFPLVVKD
-251 KSEYRAGKYTYDY
+251 KSEYGAGKYTYDY
-264 SSCAMVEEL
+264 SSCAQVEKIV
-273 TLVPKGKEHAK
+273 LVPKGDAHKK
-284 DTVLTNKN
+284 DTVLTNTN
-292 YDEIFAGLYEGIAGN
+292 YDEIYGSLYEGIQGN

-325 DKSAVSGLG
+325 DKSVVSGLE

-378 VDGGLKELD
+378 VDGGLKELN

-406 IVLQYGESVPA
+406 IVLQYGESVSA
-417 IDDVNISL
+417 IDDVNVSL

-437 TVTGSK
+437 TVTGTK

-469 KVLNVKVVDEDGKPV
+469 KVLNVKVVDEEGNPV
-484 ANLPMYLKTDA
+484 ENVPMYLKTDA
-495 YGGSV
+495 YGGSP
-500 NLNLGETDEKGMISH
+500 NLDLGETDSQGELSY
-515 TFTDEEMLVGSSEG
+515 TFSDQDMVVASDEGN
-529 SYELLPIKDSGYVCE
+529 YELLPTEDSGYVCD
-544 VPKIIEFENDD
+544 VPKTIELEFDD
-555 EMVPYI
+555 ELVPYI
-561 SSVDNGEYTG
+561 STVDN
-571 EISVAVKKEGSA
+571 
-583 EPEKPVVDPKVLN
+583 
-596 VKVVDENGSPIEG
+596 
-609 VRVYLKSVENEGFG
+609 
-623 NVALKEETDD
+623 
-633 KGVLRH
+633 
-639 ELTDADSH
+639 
-647 ILGSEEDS
+647 ED
-655 YELLPDKDSGYSCET
+655 
-670 PKIITFEIEEWIPN
+670 
-684 ISTVDGAPYT
+684 YT

-719 EEEQT
+719 GEEQT

-761 KWTAGVAFELADVTN
+761 KWTAGVAFELADVTD

-798 DQLKQEIKDAEEY
+798 DQLKQEIKEAEEY

-835 KDMVEKS
+835 EDMVEKS

-870 IPGGGT
+870 IPG
-876 GTGGTGTGGNG
+876 GGTGTGGNG

-949 AAVKRR
+949 AVVKRR

>member
-1 MKRKRNVLAKVLSAV
+1 MKKKRNILAKFLSAV
-16 MVVSLMAVGAPGNA
+16 MVVSLMAVGVPGNA

-62 NEVTNSTSNPVLTKP
+62 NEVTNSTSNPVQTRP
-77 VEKSVKFKVFN
+77 IEKSVKFKVFN

-103 QLTDLELIKDHNY
+103 HLADLELIKGHNY
-116 IFFLEDSD
+116 IFFLEDSA

-132 WIKGKN
+132 WVKGKN
-138 DIVNIKDVEIT
+138 DIVNIKDVEVT
-149 PDNKVEYHYGQV
+149 PDNKVVYHYGQV

-168 RAETET
+168 RVETET

-179 RRVTCDLPVK
+179 RRVTCDLPVR
-189 TEGGGSLFNVKVRF
+189 TEGGGTLFNVKVHF
-203 TSDVET
+203 ISDVET
-209 VEAVSDSR
+209 VTGVSDPR

-231 MVSVENN
+231 MVAVEND
-238 TWGISPFPIVVKD
+238 TWGIAPFPIVVKD
-251 KSEYRAGKYTYDY
+251 KSEYGAGKYTYDY

-325 DKSAVSGLG
+325 DKSVVSGLE
-334 GKDYDVLELS
+334 GKDYDVLEVS

-406 IVLQYGESVPA
+406 IVLQYGESVPV
-417 IDDVNISL
+417 IDDVNVSL

-437 TVTGSK
+437 TVTGTK

-469 KVLNVKVVDEDGKPV
+469 KVLNVKVVDEAGKPV
-484 ANLPMYLKTDA
+484 EGVELYLKSQE
-495 YGGSV
+495 YGTIGNVKLSTT
-500 NLNLGETDEKGMISH
+500 NASGKMSY
-515 TFTDEEMLVGSSEG
+515 TFTKDSEIMDDDI
-529 SYELLPIKDSGYVCE
+529 YELLPTEESNYSCE
-544 VPKIIEFENDD
+544 KTKELEFVYDDDNVPN
-555 EMVPYI
+555 V
-561 SSVDNGEYTG
+561 SAVDGEDYTG
-571 EISVAVKKEGSA
+571 EITLVVKKEGST
-583 EPEKPVVDPKVLN
+583 EPEKPIVDPKVLN
-596 VKVVDENGSPIEG
+596 VKVVDEEGEPVEG
-609 VRVYLKSVENEGFG
+609 VQLYLKYPENEKFG
-623 NVALKEETDD
+623 NRD
-633 KGVLRH
+633 
-639 ELTDADSH
+639 
-647 ILGSEEDS
+647 LGGMTTGKNGTASYTFSEEDIIMDYDD
-655 YELLPDKDSGYSCET
+655 YEICPVKESGYICEAPST
-670 PKIITFEIEEWIPN
+670 LTFENDDDGVPYIL
-684 ISTVDGAPYT
+684 TVDEEDYT
-694 GEITL
+694 GEITM

-719 EEEQT
+719 GEEQT

-761 KWTAGVAFELADVTN
+761 KWTAGVAFELADVTD

-876 GTGGTGTGGNG
+876 GTGGNG

-936 VSIFGTLAVILTV
+936 VSIFGALAVILTV

>member
-1 MKRKRNVLAKVLSAV
+1 MKKKRNILAKFLSAV
-16 MVVSLMAVGAPGNA
+16 MVVSLMAVGVPGNA

-62 NEVTNSTSNPVLTKP
+62 NEVTNSTSNPVQTRP
-77 VEKSVKFKVFN
+77 IEKSVKFKVFN

-103 QLTDLELIKDHNY
+103 QIADLELIKGHNY

-124 YKMNNAYL
+124 YRMNNAYL
-132 WIKGKN
+132 WVKGKN
-138 DIVNIKDVEIT
+138 DIVNIKDVEVT

-168 RAETET
+168 RVETEM
-174 HPENA
+174 HPEDD
-179 RRVTCDLPVK
+179 RRVTCDLPVR
-189 TEGGGSLFNVKVRF
+189 TEGGGTLFNVKVHF
-203 TSDVET
+203 ISDVET
-209 VEAVSDSR
+209 VTGVSDPR

-231 MVSVENN
+231 MVAVEND
-238 TWGISPFPIVVKD
+238 TWGIAPFPIVVKD
-251 KSEYRAGKYTYDY
+251 KSEYGAGKYTYDY

-292 YDEIFAGLYEGIAGN
+292 YDKIFAGLYEGIAGN

-325 DKSAVSGLG
+325 DKSVVSGLE
-334 GKDYDVLELS
+334 GKEYDVLELS

-417 IDDVNISL
+417 IDDVNVSL

-469 KVLNVKVVDEDGKPV
+469 KVLNVKVVDEEGNPV

-495 YGGSV
+495 YDGSV

-571 EISVAVKKEGSA
+571 EISVVVKKEGST
-583 EPEKPVVDPKVLN
+583 EPEKPAVDPKVLN
-596 VKVVDENGSPIEG
+596 VKVVDEAGNPVEG
-609 VRVYLKSVENEGFG
+609 VDLYLQIASFGDISNLDFDAATNEQGKASYTIDDEDVIMPG
-623 NVALKEETDD
+623 DYYELLLKEESDYTC
-633 KGVLRH
+633 
-639 ELTDADSH
+639 DSTV
-647 ILGSEEDS
+647 EV
-655 YELLPDKDSGYSCET
+655 
-670 PKIITFEIEEWIPN
+670 TFEEGDDGMV
-684 ISTVDGAPYT
+684 ISTVNDEDYT

-699 EVKSSATKAAKK
+699 EVKSSAKKAAKK

-719 EEEQT
+719 GEEQT

-761 KWTAGVAFELADVTN
+761 KWTAGVAFELADVTD

-835 KDMVEKS
+835 KDMMEKS

-870 IPGGGT
+870 IPGGG
-876 GTGGTGTGGNG
+876 NG

-900 GNGNPNAGT
+900 GNGKPNAGT

-936 VSIFGTLAVILTV
+936 VSIFGALAVILIV

>member
-1 MKRKRNVLAKVLSAV
+1 MKKKRNILAKLLSAV
-16 MVVSLMAVGAPGNA
+16 MVVSLMAVGVPGNA

-62 NEVTNSTSNPVLTKP
+62 NEVTDSSTHPIQTRP
-77 VEKSVKFKVFN
+77 VEKSVKFKIFN
-88 STLQKVEQEVQTQNG
+88 STLQKMEKEVTTVG
-103 QLTDLELIKDHNY
+103 GKLTDLELIKDHNY
-116 IFFLEDSD
+116 IFFLEDSE
-124 YKMNNAYL
+124 YEMKKNAYL
-132 WIKGKN
+132 WVKGQN
-138 DIVNIKDVEIT
+138 EIINIKDVEIT
-149 PDNKVEYHYGQV
+149 PDNKVVYHYGQV

-168 RAETET
+168 RTKTEA
-174 HPENA
+174 HPEED
-179 RRVTCDLPVK
+179 RRVLSQLPIQI
-189 TEGGGSLFNVKVRF
+189 EAGGTLANVKVNLI
-203 TSDVET
+203 SDVET
-209 VEAVSDSR
+209 ITATSNNS
-217 LGKVQVK
+217 GKIQVD

-231 MVSVENN
+231 MVSVDNPN
-238 TWGISPFPIVVKD
+238 WDVQSFPLVVKD
-251 KSEYRAGKYTYDY
+251 KSEYGAGKYTYDY
-264 SSCAMVEEL
+264 SSCAQVEKIV
-273 TLVPKGKEHAK
+273 LVPKGDAHKK
-284 DTVLTNKN
+284 DTVLTNTN
-292 YDEIFAGLYEGIAGN
+292 YDEIYGSLYEGIQGN

-325 DKSAVSGLG
+325 DKSVVSGLE

-378 VDGGLKELD
+378 VDEGLKELN

-406 IVLQYGESVPA
+406 IVLQYGESVSA
-417 IDDVNISL
+417 IDDVNVSL

-437 TVTGSK
+437 TVTGTK

-469 KVLNVKVVDEDGKPV
+469 KVLNVKVVDESGSPV
-484 ANLPMYLKTDA
+484 ANVPMYLKTDA
-495 YGGSV
+495 YGGSP
-500 NLNLGETDEKGMISH
+500 NLDLGETDSQGELSY
-515 TFTDEEMLVGSSEG
+515 TFSDQDMVVASDEGN
-529 SYELLPIKDSGYVCE
+529 YELLPTEDSGYVCD
-544 VPKIIEFENDD
+544 VPKTIELEFDD
-555 EMVPYI
+555 ELVPYI
-561 SSVDNGEYTG
+561 STVDN
-571 EISVAVKKEGSA
+571 
-583 EPEKPVVDPKVLN
+583 
-596 VKVVDENGSPIEG
+596 
-609 VRVYLKSVENEGFG
+609 
-623 NVALKEETDD
+623 
-633 KGVLRH
+633 
-639 ELTDADSH
+639 
-647 ILGSEEDS
+647 ED
-655 YELLPDKDSGYSCET
+655 
-670 PKIITFEIEEWIPN
+670 
-684 ISTVDGAPYT
+684 YT

-719 EEEQT
+719 GEEQT

-761 KWTAGVAFELADVTN
+761 KWTAGVAFELADVKN

-842 ASKDEYLAVI
+842 ASKDGYLAVI

-876 GTGGTGTGGNG
+876 GTGGTGTSGNG

-930 PLMPLA
+930 PLIPLA

>member
-1 MKRKRNVLAKVLSAV
+1 MKKKRNILAKLLSAV
-16 MVVSLMAVGAPGNA
+16 MVVSLMAVGVPGNA

-62 NEVTNSTSNPVLTKP
+62 NEVTDSSTHPIQTRP
-77 VEKSVKFKVFN
+77 VEKSVKFKIFN
-88 STLQKVEQEVQTQNG
+88 STLQKMEKEVTTVG
-103 QLTDLELIKDHNY
+103 GKLTDLELIKDHNY
-116 IFFLEDSD
+116 IFFLEDSE
-124 YKMNNAYL
+124 YEMKKNAYL
-132 WIKGKN
+132 WVKGQN
-138 DIVNIKDVEIT
+138 EIINIKDVEIT
-149 PDNKVEYHYGQV
+149 PDNKVVYHYGQV

-168 RAETET
+168 RTKTEA
-174 HPENA
+174 HPEED
-179 RRVTCDLPVK
+179 RRVLSQLPIQI
-189 TEGGGSLFNVKVRF
+189 EAGGTLANVKVNLI
-203 TSDVET
+203 SDVET
-209 VEAVSDSR
+209 ITATSNNS
-217 LGKVQVK
+217 GKIQVD

-231 MVSVENN
+231 MVSVDNPN
-238 TWGISPFPIVVKD
+238 WDVQSFPLVVKD
-251 KSEYRAGKYTYDY
+251 KSEYGAGKYTYDY
-264 SSCAMVEEL
+264 SSCAQVEKIV
-273 TLVPKGKEHAK
+273 LVPKGDAHKK
-284 DTVLTNKN
+284 DTVLTNTN
-292 YDEIFAGLYEGIAGN
+292 YDEIYGSLYEGIQGN

-325 DKSAVSGLG
+325 DKSVVSGLE

-378 VDGGLKELD
+378 VDEGLKELN

-406 IVLQYGESVPA
+406 IVLQYGESVSA
-417 IDDVNISL
+417 IDDVNVSL

-437 TVTGSK
+437 TVTGTK

-469 KVLNVKVVDEDGKPV
+469 KVLNVKVVDEEGNPV
-484 ANLPMYLKTDA
+484 ENVPMYLKTDA
-495 YGGSV
+495 YGGSP
-500 NLNLGETDEKGMISH
+500 NLDLGETDSQGELSY
-515 TFTDEEMLVGSSEG
+515 TFSDQDMVVASDEGN
-529 SYELLPIKDSGYVCE
+529 YELLPTEDSGYVCD
-544 VPKIIEFENDD
+544 VPKTIELEFDD
-555 EMVPYI
+555 ELVPYI
-561 SSVDNGEYTG
+561 STVDN
-571 EISVAVKKEGSA
+571 
-583 EPEKPVVDPKVLN
+583 
-596 VKVVDENGSPIEG
+596 
-609 VRVYLKSVENEGFG
+609 
-623 NVALKEETDD
+623 
-633 KGVLRH
+633 
-639 ELTDADSH
+639 
-647 ILGSEEDS
+647 ED
-655 YELLPDKDSGYSCET
+655 
-670 PKIITFEIEEWIPN
+670 
-684 ISTVDGAPYT
+684 YT

-719 EEEQT
+719 GEEQT

-761 KWTAGVAFELADVTN
+761 KWTAGVAFELADVKN

-842 ASKDEYLAVI
+842 ASKDGYLAVI

-876 GTGGTGTGGNG
+876 GTGGTGTSGNG

-930 PLMPLA
+930 PLIPLA

>member
-1 MKRKRNVLAKVLSAV
+1 MKKKRNILAKLLSAV
-16 MVVSLMAVGAPGNA
+16 MVVSLMAVGVPGNV

-62 NEVTNSTSNPVLTKP
+62 NEVTNSTSNPVQTRP
-77 VEKSVKFKVFN
+77 IEKSVKFKVFN

-103 QLTDLELIKDHNY
+103 QIADLELIKGHNY

-124 YKMNNAYL
+124 YRMNNAYL
-132 WIKGKN
+132 WVKGKN
-138 DIVNIKDVEIT
+138 DIVNIKDVEVT

-168 RAETET
+168 RVETET
-174 HPENA
+174 HPEDD
-179 RRVTCDLPVK
+179 RRVTCDLPVR
-189 TEGGGSLFNVKVRF
+189 TEGGGTLFNVKVHF
-203 TSDVET
+203 ISDVET
-209 VEAVSDSR
+209 VTGVSDPR

-231 MVSVENN
+231 MVAVEND
-238 TWGISPFPIVVKD
+238 TWGIAPFPIVVKD
-251 KSEYRAGKYTYDY
+251 KSEYGAGKYTYDY

-292 YDEIFAGLYEGIAGN
+292 YDKIFAGLYEGIAGN

-325 DKSAVSGLG
+325 DKSVVSGLE
-334 GKDYDVLELS
+334 GKEYDVLELS

-417 IDDVNISL
+417 IDDVNVSL

-469 KVLNVKVVDEDGKPV
+469 KVLNVKVVDEEGEPV
-484 ANLPMYLKTDA
+484 EGVQLYLKYPENEKFGNQDL
-495 YGGSV
+495 GGMTTGKNGTASY
-500 NLNLGETDEKGMISH
+500 
-515 TFTDEEMLVGSSEG
+515 TFSEEDIIMDYDD
-529 SYELLPIKDSGYVCE
+529 YEICPVKESGYICE
-544 VPKIIEFENDD
+544 APSTLTFENDD
-555 EMVPYI
+555 DGVPYI
-561 SSVDNGEYTG
+561 LT
-571 EISVAVKKEGSA
+571 
-583 EPEKPVVDPKVLN
+583 
-596 VKVVDENGSPIEG
+596 VDEG
-609 VRVYLKSVENEGFG
+609 
-623 NVALKEETDD
+623 D
-633 KGVLRH
+633 
-639 ELTDADSH
+639 
-647 ILGSEEDS
+647 
-655 YELLPDKDSGYSCET
+655 
-670 PKIITFEIEEWIPN
+670 
-684 ISTVDGAPYT
+684 YT

-719 EEEQT
+719 GEEQT

-761 KWTAGVAFELADVTN
+761 KWTAGVAFELADVTD

-798 DQLKQEIKDAEEY
+798 DLLKQAIKDAEEHLA
-811 INTLKEKEYTKE
+811 TLKEKEYTKE

-835 KDMVEKS
+835 KDMVKKN
-842 ASKDEYLAVI
+842 ASKDEYLAMI

-936 VSIFGTLAVILTV
+936 VSIFGALAVILTV

>member
-62 NEVTNSTSNPVLTKP
+62 NEVINSTSNPVLTTP
-77 VEKSVKFKVFN
+77 VKKSVKFKVFN

-103 QLTDLELIKDHNY
+103 KLTDLELIKDHNY

-124 YKMNNAYL
+124 YEMNNAYL

-149 PDNKVEYHYGQV
+149 RDNKVEYHYGQV

-189 TEGGGSLFNVKVRF
+189 TEGGGSLFNVNVRF

-209 VEAVSDSR
+209 VEAVSDS
-217 LGKVQVK
+217 LSGKVQVK

-251 KSEYRAGKYTYDY
+251 KSEYRAAKYTYDY
-264 SSCAMVEEL
+264 SSCAKVEEL

-417 IDDVNISL
+417 IDDVNVSL

-437 TVTGSK
+437 TVTGSM

-484 ANLPMYLKTDA
+484 ANVPMYLKTDA
-495 YGGSV
+495 YGGSA

-515 TFTDEEMLVGSSEG
+515 TFTDKEMLVGSSEG

-571 EISVAVKKEGSA
+571 EISVAVKKEGST

-596 VKVVDENGSPIEG
+596 VKVVDEEGEPVEG
-609 VRVYLKSVENEGFG
+609 VQLYLKYPENEKYG
-623 NVALKEETDD
+623 NRD
-633 KGVLRH
+633 LRGM
-639 ELTDADSH
+639 TTGKNGTASYTF
-647 ILGSEEDS
+647 SEEDIIMDYDD
-655 YELLPDKDSGYSCET
+655 YEICPVKESGYICEAPST
-670 PKIITFEIEEWIPN
+670 LTFENDDDGVPYIL
-684 ISTVDGAPYT
+684 TVDEEDYT
-694 GEITL
+694 GEITM

-719 EEEQT
+719 GEEQT

-752 PVKDFPEAL
+752 PVKDFPKAL
-761 KWTAGVAFELADVTN
+761 KWTAGVAFELADVTEN
-776 KQDVKGNEVDIAA
+776 QDVKGNEVDIAA

-835 KDMVEKS
+835 EDMVEKS

-930 PLMPLA
+930 PLIPLA

>member
-1 MKRKRNVLAKVLSAV
+1 MAKLLSAV
-16 MVVSLMAVGAPGNA
+16 MVVSLMAVGVPGNV

-62 NEVTNSTSNPVLTKP
+62 NEVTNSTSNPVQTRP
-77 VEKSVKFKVFN
+77 IEKSVKFKVFN

-103 QLTDLELIKDHNY
+103 QIADLELIKGHNY

-124 YKMNNAYL
+124 YRMNNAYL
-132 WIKGKN
+132 WVKGKN
-138 DIVNIKDVEIT
+138 DIVNIKDVEVT

-168 RAETET
+168 RVETET
-174 HPENA
+174 HPEDD
-179 RRVTCDLPVK
+179 RRVTCDLPVR
-189 TEGGGSLFNVKVRF
+189 TEGGGTLFNVKVHF
-203 TSDVET
+203 ISDVET
-209 VEAVSDSR
+209 VTGVSDSR

-231 MVSVENN
+231 MVAVEND
-238 TWGISPFPIVVKD
+238 TWGIAPFPIVVKD
-251 KSEYRAGKYTYDY
+251 KSEYGAGKYTYDY

-292 YDEIFAGLYEGIAGN
+292 YDKIFAGLYEGIAGN

-325 DKSAVSGLG
+325 DKSVVSGLE
-334 GKDYDVLELS
+334 GKEYDVLELS

-417 IDDVNISL
+417 IDDVNVSL

-455 KAGSTEPEKPEVDP
+455 KAGSTEPEKPE
-469 KVLNVKVVDEDGKPV
+469 
-484 ANLPMYLKTDA
+484 
-495 YGGSV
+495 
-500 NLNLGETDEKGMISH
+500 
-515 TFTDEEMLVGSSEG
+515 
-529 SYELLPIKDSGYVCE
+529 
-544 VPKIIEFENDD
+544 
-555 EMVPYI
+555 
-561 SSVDNGEYTG
+561 
-571 EISVAVKKEGSA
+571 
-583 EPEKPVVDPKVLN
+583 VDPKVLN

-699 EVKSSATKAAKK
+699 EVKSSAKKAAKK

-719 EEEQT
+719 GEEQT
-724 LTDWIATGEAKEVTA
+724 LTDWFATGEAKEVTA
-739 KGDENERTFEVTF
+739 EGDGNERTFEVTF

-761 KWTAGVAFELADVTN
+761 KWTVGVAFELADVED

-798 DQLKQEIKDAEEY
+798 DQLKQAIKDAEEHLA
-811 INTLKEKEYTKE
+811 TLKEKEYTKE

-835 KDMVEKS
+835 KDMVKKN
-842 ASKDEYLAVI
+842 ASKDEYLAMI

-876 GTGGTGTGGNG
+876 GTGGNGSGSGKG

-949 AAVKRR
+949 AVVKRR